1 MRLVASLYLGFMMV
15 LTAATGAAAQTW
27 SEYRS
32 TEGRY
37 RIQMPGK
44 PEVSTEKVEVNGRE
58 LPLMEALVEVAGT
71 VYLVT
76 YIDYSAEE
84 ISSLTALKILDNAR
98 DGAAR
103 GSKLVSDRF
112 LMVSGYPARE
122 YVAERDQG
130 MVFVTRS
137 VMAGARLYQMII
149 VTLTSGGG
157 ADNPL
162 TRRFIDSFA
171 ITAAPPQ

>member
-1 MRLVASLYLGFMMV
+1 MRLVASLYLSFMMV
-15 LTAATGAAAQTW
+15 FAAATGAAAQTW

-37 RIQMPGK
+37 RIEMPGT

-76 YIDYSAEE
+76 YIDYPSEE
-84 ISSLTALKILDNAR
+84 ISSLTALKMLENAR

-103 GSKLVSDRF
+103 RSKLVSDRF
-112 LMVSGYPARE
+112 LMVGGYPARE

-137 VMAGARLYQMII
+137 VMAGARRHQMIVVS
-149 VTLTSGGG
+149 VTPGGG

-171 ITAAPPQ
+171 IIAAPPQ